1 MSVLRT
7 TRAGAL
13 GLLALAAPALV
24 VAGCTDLSVDPFS
37 EIQSDQFF
45 QNEEEVNAAL
55 APVYAQLRTLL
66 YNNHY
71 HGVTQVSSDE
81 GIVPTR
87 GTDWGDGGAW
97 LQLHRHEWTAQ
108 HPFLNDVWNASNTGI
123 ARANGLL
130 SSVETADVPNKEA
143 LVAEIRVLR
152 AFYYYTLLDMFGR
165 APLIGDE
172 EGEFLPD
179 IDNPPAAESRATL
192 FAFVETELL
201 EARAALP
208 AQQPQVG
215 RFGTDVVDAM
225 LASLYL
231 NAQVFSG
238 EVSQGGLSR
247 GQARWQDA
255 FDRANGL
262 INSGRYSLD
271 PDFFDV
277 FEVDNENNPEHIL
290 TIQHLAE
297 TGLGNVFGNRAL
309 HYNST
314 PSGAWN
320 GFSTLAENYQ
330 RFDGD
335 PRQAMYLQGPQ
346 VNLITGEPIFE
357 RNNGPRLDFTLD
369 FNQRTDRSQISIT
382 DASENSGARPN
393 KFPPDPEESG
403 AFSHGNDYPW
413 FRLGEMYLI
422 RAEAAFEMGQAG
434 QALQD
439 VNRVRQRAGA
449 DPLTS
454 IRPRPHPARAP
465 ARAGVGG
472 PAPAG
477 PHPRRR
483 VDLVRERRRRQPL
496 DAGVVVQ
503 GPVRAVPRG
512 LPDPAAPAQREP
524 GPDPERGVLGPTPS
538 PSLGPRA
545 PRPAT
550 GGAFLVCPRPR

>member
-1 MSVLRT
+1 
-7 TRAGAL
+7 
-13 GLLALAAPALV
+13 
-24 VAGCTDLSVDPFS
+24 
-37 EIQSDQFF
+37 
-45 QNEEEVNAAL
+45 
-55 APVYAQLRTLL
+55 
-66 YNNHY
+66 
-71 HGVTQVSSDE
+71 
-81 GIVPTR
+81 
-87 GTDWGDGGAW
+87 
-97 LQLHRHEWTAQ
+97 
-108 HPFLNDVWNASNTGI
+108 
-123 ARANGLL
+123 
-130 SSVETADVPNKEA
+130 
-143 LVAEIRVLR
+143 
-152 AFYYYTLLDMFGR
+152 
-165 APLIGDE
+165 
-172 EGEFLPD
+172 
-179 IDNPPAAESRATL
+179 
-192 FAFVETELL
+192 
-201 EARAALP
+201 
-208 AQQPQVG
+208 
-215 RFGTDVVDAM
+215 M

-271 PDFFDV
+271 PNFFDV

-439 VNRVRQRAGA
+439 VNRIRQRAGA

-454 IRPRPHPARAP
+454 ISR
-465 ARAGVGG
+465 
-472 PAPAG
+472 
-477 PHPRRR
+477 
-483 VDLVRERRRRQPL
+483 DLILRERLLELASEARRRQDLIRADESVSFGSGGGNLWTRAWSFKGQSEPFRVVYPIPQPQL
-496 DAGVVVQ
+496 NANPALTQNAGY
-503 GPVRAVPRG
+503 
-512 LPDPAAPAQREP
+512 
-524 GPDPERGVLGPTPS
+524 
-538 PSLGPRA
+538 
-545 PRPAT
+545 
-550 GGAFLVCPRPR
+550 